1 MEEKKVYTVKEVN
14 KLLAKVSYESYME
27 GIKDAINQIK
37 EAVANEGYYSPSVFG
52 KIESDP
58 AA

>member
-27 GIKDAINQIK
+27 GIKDAVKQIK
-37 EAVANEGYYSPSVFG
+37 EAVETDGYYSSSVIDSIF
-52 KIESDP
+52 SDP